1 MHHCNQK
8 IMFSLFVLLTTFTTS
23 WLGAQATP
31 ASEIFFLDLG
41 IAIEPS
47 SGSES
52 YSRTI
57 DKPSEEVTFKV
68 KKVESG
74 SVYMASSEELIA
86 SLNRL
91 NDRIEQLESS
101 FNDEIVSIRQ
111 KNDNLQKMLADV
123 SSKLTRQQINYA
135 ASKNHS
141 ELLSSKTPDT
151 NQINISVLNISSN
164 EKDAFDRSLYMS
176 GVFAYQSEDYGLAL
190 EKFSMLNFEEVPNNT
205 FENILYWMADSYQHT
220 GQYKEA
226 FGLLNKLTTV
236 GKNRIDDALI
246 QMGLLHKK
254 MGQKELAEA
263 AFHDVV
269 AFHPDSEYV
278 RLAQMEINK
287 DSIKQQ

>member
-1 MHHCNQK
+1 MHNRNQRL
-8 IMFSLFVLLTTFTTS
+8 IFSLFVLLTTITS
-23 WLGAQATP
+23 SRLGAQATP
-31 ASEIFFLDLG
+31 GSEIFFLDLG

-47 SGSES
+47 SGSEN

-91 NDRIEQLESS
+91 NSRIEQLENS

-123 SSKLTRQQINYA
+123 SSKLTKQQIDFA

-141 ELLSSKTPDT
+141 ELLTAKAPDT

-164 EKDAFDRSLYMS
+164 KKDAFDRSLYMS
-176 GVFAYQSEDYGLAL
+176 GVFAYQSEDYGSAL
-190 EKFSMLNFEEVPNNT
+190 EKFSMLNFEELPNNT

-226 FGLLNKLTTV
+226 FGLLNKLTAV

-254 MGQKELAEA
+254 MGQDELAEA

-269 AFHPDSEYV
+269 AFHPNSEYI

-287 DSIKQQ
+287 DSIKQ

>member
-1 MHHCNQK
+1 M
-8 IMFSLFVLLTTFTTS
+8 LLTTFATS
-23 WLGAQATP
+23 WLGAQTTP

-91 NDRIEQLESS
+91 NNRIEQLESS

-123 SSKLTRQQINYA
+123 SCKLTKQQIDFA

>member
-1 MHHCNQK
+1 MYKPNL
-8 IMFSLFVLLTTFTTS
+8 ISIFSLFILLAIS
-23 WLGAQATP
+23 ISVPLKAQTAP
-31 ASEIFFLDLG
+31 GSEIFFLDLG

-47 SGSES
+47 SGSEK

-74 SVYMASSEELIA
+74 SVYMASSEELITT
-86 SLNRL
+86 LNRL
-91 NDRIEQLESS
+91 NDRIEQLETS
-101 FNDEIVSIRQ
+101 FNTEIVSIRQ
-111 KNDNLQKMLADV
+111 KNENLQSMLADV
-123 SSKLTRQQINYA
+123 SSKLTKQQIDFA
-135 ASKNHS
+135 AAKKQS
-141 ELLSSKTPDT
+141 EISKTKSPDT

-164 EKDAFDRSLYMS
+164 NQDAFDRSLYMS
-176 GVFAYQSEDYGLAL
+176 GVFAYQNEDYGSAL
-190 EKFSMLNFEEVPNNT
+190 EKFSMLNFEEVPSNT

-236 GKNRIDDALI
+236 GKTRIDDALI

-254 MGQKELAEA
+254 MGQNDLAEA

-269 AFHPDSEYV
+269 AFHPESEYV

-287 DSIKQQ
+287 DSIKQ